1 MTDRPPH
8 HDNRND
14 NRNDRRCDDEQDA
27 PLEPWMLEMARNAV
41 HDLDAEVVVPR
52 DMMWA
57 RINRERRASS
67 PRVKRSFPW
76 TRVAAVA
83 AVLIGGV
90 AIGRYVVPAAP
101 PTIAPATIA
110 PTTIAATDS
119 AQRSNDRVR
128 NATGLGPDA
137 LAELPHSYDPVRV
150 AMGEHLARTIALL
163 TTVRDHDPS
172 MGSGADV
179 SSWARDLLSTTRL
192 LLDAPQLRDERTR
205 RLLQDLELVLAQI
218 IQARGSAPETQRA
231 PKETIRETNL
241 LPRMRAVVTASRPVE
256 ETINGLTYGG
266 D

>member
-14 NRNDRRCDDEQDA
+14 NRNDSRRDDEQDA
-27 PLEPWMLEMARNAV
+27 PLELWMLEMARNAV

-101 PTIAPATIA
+101 PTIAP
-110 PTTIAATDS
+110 TTIAATDS

-137 LAELPHSYDPVRV
+137 LAELPQSNDPVRV

-172 MGSGADV
+172 MGPGADV